1 MSKQIIIEENK
12 VLKLKNVLTK
22 TFIIDENFDENAF
35 NIKFKEFNDYILN
48 NKIASFGPMIIKNQ
62 IIGTEKKLIQ
72 FKLMIQTKNESLKVA
87 APYGFEIEHKTKPC
101 LFSQFIGNH
110 QDQGY
115 ANLKMQV
122 YAYEN
127 DLILDVESYQV
138 TKNKDNEVEIDTFVP
153 IIGRV

>member
-1 MSKQIIIEENK
+1 MSKEIIIEENK

-22 TFIIDENFDENAF
+22 TFIIDENFDENTF
-35 NIKFKEFNDYILN
+35 NIKIKEFNDYILN
-48 NKIASFGPMIIKNQ
+48 NKITSFGPMIIKNQ
-62 IIGTEKKLIQ
+62 IIGTDEKVIQ
-72 FKLMIQTKNESLKVA
+72 FKLMIQTKSESLKVV

-101 LFSQFIGNH
+101 LFSRFNGNH
-110 QDQGY
+110 QNQGY